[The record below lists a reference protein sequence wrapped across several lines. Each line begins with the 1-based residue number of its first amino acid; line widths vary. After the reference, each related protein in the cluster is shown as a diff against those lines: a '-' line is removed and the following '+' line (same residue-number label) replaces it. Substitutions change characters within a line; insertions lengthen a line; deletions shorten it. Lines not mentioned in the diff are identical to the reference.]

1 MRNSPVLGLQGRP
14 VQRAGDSTQFLEPD
28 AVALVSLAIEVSR
41 HVNDESAR
49 EPLRIALV
57 ELAAQVEAHAPE
69 WSSLRKVVTT
79 SMEHPELARR
89 LLPIVLPWLGRA
101 A

>member
-14 VQRAGDSTQFLEPD
+14 VQRTGDSTQFLEPD
-28 AVALVSLAIEVSR
+28 AVALVTLAVEVGR
-41 HVNDESAR
+41 HVSNEAAR
-49 EPLRIALV
+49 EPLRVALF

-69 WSSLRKVVTT
+69 WSSLRRVVATA
-79 SMEHPELARR
+79 MEHPELARR

>member
-14 VQRAGDSTQFLEPD
+14 VQRTADSTQFLEPD
-28 AVALVSLAIEVSR
+28 AVALVSLAIEVGR
-41 HVNDESAR
+41 HVNDEAAR
-49 EPLRIALV
+49 EPLRVALY

-69 WSSLRKVVTT
+69 WSSLRKVVATA
-79 SMEHPELARR
+79 MEHPELARR
-89 LLPIVLPWLGRA
+89 LLPVVLPWLGRA